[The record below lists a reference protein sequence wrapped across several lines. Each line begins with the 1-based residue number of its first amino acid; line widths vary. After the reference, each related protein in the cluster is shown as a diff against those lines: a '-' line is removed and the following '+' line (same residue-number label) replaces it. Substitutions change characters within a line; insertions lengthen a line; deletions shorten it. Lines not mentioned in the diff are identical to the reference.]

1 MKTAV
6 TILGAL
12 LVLGII
18 GIVSLPFVVDL
29 NKYRV
34 QIKQEVEKKIE
45 GDIDFESIRFR
56 GLGIQIKQLSVRSK
70 GAFENKNLLEVGEA
84 RLKVS
89 LGSLLTGHPKATFI
103 FRQPKITLVKNAKG
117 KVNLTELP
125 KKAPEE
131 PEKELKEA
139 ESPKKKSKLPG
150 LLLGAKLSLQ
160 VEQASLKYI
169 DEKKR
174 STDAVENL
182 NATLNNVALNSPID
196 FSVKALLLS
205 SEGKKRLFQGELNIQ
220 GRAKVEVERSKK
232 ISAIELDTQ
241 FALGELKASLQGKIT
256 DPELMQVD
264 FKIKTPLLSLSKI
277 KSSFEAMRTYPFD
290 GTMSLEGSIK
300 GPLKK
305 LDQCQTK
312 GNLAIHLKSGSTD
325 LKFKSEISDTLASLN
340 GRFTVEASLLDL
352 DELLPKKQKAF
363 FELSSAHAEPLPKET
378 SQDPFKTVRESPI
391 FKGLRASGKVD
402 IQKMVLR
409 GSEMSQLS
417 SKLDL
422 ENLRI
427 FFSQFAMNAFR
438 GKLNLKGDFD
448 IAPPKPQFQLS
459 TVVQNVD
466 LNSLLTF
473 ASPKM
478 KNVASGT
485 LTANLALEGKG
496 ISFLDAK
503 QYLKGNGKVEMRE
516 IELKGLNMGKSLQEQ
531 LRLIAIFAGSD
542 ILNEELTG
550 RFDSFKSSLLIKEGR
565 LYTPDAVLSAPQ
577 YGATLK
583 GFASFDKEI
592 QYDGKVLLPAKK
604 FNSKALQSL
613 ADNRGMIGFPFTL
626 SGVLPKF
633 SFAVDAAE
641 VVRMAAKATLT
652 DTAKQKLKEK
662 LGIDLPVDLPF

>member
-6 TILGAL
+6 TVLGAL

-18 GIVSLPFVVDL
+18 GIVSLPFVIDL
-29 NKYRV
+29 NKYRA
-34 QIKQEVEKKIE
+34 QIKQEVEKKIDGE
-45 GDIDFESIRFR
+45 IDFESIRFR
-56 GLGIQIKQLSVRSK
+56 GLGIQIKKLSVRSK

-84 RLKVS
+84 RLKIS

-103 FRQPKITLVKNAKG
+103 FRQPKITLVKNEKG
-117 KVNLTELP
+117 GLNVTELP
-125 KKAPEE
+125 KKTEE
-131 PEKELKEA
+131 PATPSTE
-139 ESPKKKSKLPG
+139 PPRKKSKLPG

-160 VEQASLKYI
+160 VEQSSLKYI

-174 STDAVENL
+174 STNAVENL

-241 FALGELKASLQGKIT
+241 FALGELKTSLQGKIT

-277 KSSFEAMRTYPFD
+277 KSSFEALRAYPFD
-290 GTMSLEGSIK
+290 GTMSLDGSIK

-305 LDQCQTK
+305 LDQCQAK
-312 GNLAIHLKSGSTD
+312 GNLTIHLKSGSTD

-340 GRFTVEASLLDL
+340 ARFTLESPLLHL

-363 FELSSAHAEPLPKET
+363 FELSSAYAERGT

-402 IQKMVLR
+402 IQKIVLR

-422 ENLRI
+422 ENLR
-427 FFSQFAMNAFR
+427 FSFSQFAMNAFR

-459 TVVQNVD
+459 TVVQNFD

-478 KNVASGT
+478 KDVAHGT
-485 LTANLALEGKG
+485 LTANLNLTGMG
-496 ISFLDAK
+496 IGLLDAK
-503 QYLKGNGKVEMRE
+503 QYLSGNGKIEMRE

-531 LRLIAIFAGSD
+531 LRLIAIFTGSD

-604 FNSKALQSL
+604 FNLKALQSL

-633 SFAVDAAE
+633 SFVVDAAE
-641 VVRMAAKATLT
+641 ITRMAAKATLT
-652 DTAKQKLKEK
+652 DTVKQKLKEK

>member
-6 TILGAL
+6 TVLGAL

-29 NKYRV
+29 NKYRA
-34 QIKQEVEKKIE
+34 QIKQEVEKKIDGE
-45 GDIDFESIRFR
+45 IDFETIRFR
-56 GLGIQIKQLSVRSK
+56 GLGIQIKKLSVRSK

-103 FRQPKITLVKNAKG
+103 FRQPKITLVKNEKG
-117 KVNLTELP
+117 GLNVTELP
-125 KKAPEE
+125 KKTEE
-131 PEKELKEA
+131 PA
-139 ESPKKKSKLPG
+139 TPPTESPRKKSKLPG

-174 STDAVENL
+174 STNAVENL

-241 FALGELKASLQGKIT
+241 FALGELKTSLQGKIT

-277 KSSFEAMRTYPFD
+277 KSSFEAMRAYPFD
-290 GTMSLEGSIK
+290 GTMSLDGSIK

-312 GNLAIHLKSGSTD
+312 GNLTIHLKSGSTD

-340 GRFTVEASLLDL
+340 ARFTLESPLLHL
-352 DELLPKKQKAF
+352 DELLPRKQKAF
-363 FELSSAHAEPLPKET
+363 FRLRSAYAEP
-378 SQDPFKTVRESPI
+378 SQDPLKTLRESPI

-402 IQKMVLR
+402 IQKIVLR

-422 ENLRI
+422 ENLRFSI
-427 FFSQFAMNAFR
+427 SQFAMNAFG
-438 GKLNLKGDFD
+438 GKLNLKGAFEVDR
-448 IAPPKPQFQLS
+448 PKPEYQFT
-459 TVVQNVD
+459 TVIQNFG

-478 KNVASGT
+478 KDVAHGT
-485 LTANLALEGKG
+485 LTANLNLTGMG
-496 ISFLDAK
+496 IGLLDAK

-604 FNSKALQSL
+604 FNSKAFQSL

-633 SFAVDAAE
+633 LFAVDAAE
-641 VVRMAAKATLT
+641 ITRMAAKSTLT
-652 DTAKQKLKEK
+652 DTVKQKLKEK